1 MRPLKFALLCLS
13 TFLSVNM
20 LSQTKSAS
28 IKKIYHYTFNGIIAP
43 ENVSSFE
50 QRLSQLPN
58 VNSAKVK
65 YKAQSK
71 KGELF
76 VETSESVKSYEGEEG
91 FDVIALKKLILTYD
105 LEPNEL
111 KINLI
116 K

>member
-1 MRPLKFALLCLS
+1 MQYLKIPFLCLI
-13 TFLSVNM
+13 TFLTININA
-20 LSQTKSAS
+20 QTKAEG
-28 IKKIYHYTFNGIIAP
+28 IKKIYHYTFAGIIAP
-43 ENVSSFE
+43 NNITSFE

-65 YKAQSK
+65 YKSQSK

-76 VETSESVKSYEGEEG
+76 VETYESVKSHEGEEG

-116 K
+116 N